1 MTDKPQEFTDVVPPT
16 DNKPREEAAK
26 DIVTDLASDVEKR
39 YIQIIKDNARK
50 EEFSINGQIWKRRKI
65 SHKEYK
71 ELNKLRQALS
81 KLDRKDDPELYESKH
96 EEFYKQFAHYS
107 LVSKEG
113 NNQMTDEDFDNAEAG
128 EIERVID
135 GINFRISYGLP
146 SAA

>member
-1 MTDKPQEFTDVVPPT
+1 MSDKPQEFTDAVLPT
-16 DNKPREEAAK
+16 DNKPQEPTAK
-26 DIVTDLASDVEKR
+26 DVVTELASDVEKR

-50 EEFSINGQIWKRRKI
+50 DEFSINNQIWKRRKI

-81 KLDRKDDPELYESKH
+81 KLDRKDDPELWESKH
-96 EEFYKQFAHYS
+96 EEFYKQFAHFS
-107 LVSKEG
+107 LLNKESG
-113 NNQMTDEDFDNAEAG
+113 VQMSDDDFDNAEAG

-146 SAA
+146 SVV